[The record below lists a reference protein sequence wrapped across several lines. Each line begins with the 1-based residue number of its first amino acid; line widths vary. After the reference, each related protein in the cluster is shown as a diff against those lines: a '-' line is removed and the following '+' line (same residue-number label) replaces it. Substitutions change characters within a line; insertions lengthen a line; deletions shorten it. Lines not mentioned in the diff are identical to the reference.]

1 MDYFLYIRMLRAKID
16 EFNLALAEVEK
27 NDKDNIVDRALLTGR
42 ITGLLLA
49 WEMASNME
57 IKKL

>member
-1 MDYFLYIRMLRAKID
+1 MDYFLYIKMLRAKID

-49 WEMASNME
+49 WEMASNMD
-57 IKKL
+57 IKL

>member
-42 ITGLLLA
+42 INGLLLA

>member
-1 MDYFLYIRMLRAKID
+1 MDYFLYIKMLRAKID

-27 NDKDNIVDRALLTGR
+27 NDKDNIVERALLTGR

-49 WEMASNME
+49 WEIASNMD
-57 IKKL
+57 IKL

>member
-1 MDYFLYIRMLRAKID
+1 MDYFLYIKMLRAKID